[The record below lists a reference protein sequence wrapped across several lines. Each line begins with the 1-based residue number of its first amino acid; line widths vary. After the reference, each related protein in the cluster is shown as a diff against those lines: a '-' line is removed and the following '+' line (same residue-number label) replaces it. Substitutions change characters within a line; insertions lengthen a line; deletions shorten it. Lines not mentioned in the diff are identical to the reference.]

1 MFSDWLDLN
10 STERQAGLQSL
21 APSCMLSFTT
31 YLHNLAS
38 SLPSSS
44 TFPNKAQIRSLHL
57 SLSLC
62 LSLSLPPCFTLS
74 LPFYTRTDTGT
85 HAHMHGQAHIP
96 VPVGGTNQQTPIIV
110 ILLS

>member
-44 TFPNKAQIRSLHL
+44 AFPNKAQTH

-74 LPFYTRTDTGT
+74 LPFYTLTDTGT

-96 VPVGGTNQQTPIIV
+96 VPISGTNQQTPIIV